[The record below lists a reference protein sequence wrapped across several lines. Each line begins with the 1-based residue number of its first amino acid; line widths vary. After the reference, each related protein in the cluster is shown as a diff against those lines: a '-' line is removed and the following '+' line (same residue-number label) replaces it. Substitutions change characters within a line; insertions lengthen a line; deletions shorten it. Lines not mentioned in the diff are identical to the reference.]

1 MKLIRLGWDWIQPDS
16 SHLIYFT
23 SRIWSRNEL
32 WAKDRPEKAIWVL
45 FTWTVLQTHKS
56 PLQFRWAT
64 HSERRG
70 YVFHSKDKSRMLPG
84 ILKDSGSTWQPD
96 LELMISREIFNESE
110 FLIISKV
117 QKLTQS
123 SWEQSGAGKVQSPG
137 SSYNPIPTEIW
148 AVLLCKTLLQK
159 RSSIEKKIH
168 LQWAEQSLP
177 TESCQFSCD

>member
-1 MKLIRLGWDWIQPDS
+1 MNSEQKTDPRKQFGFCLHEQCCKLIN
-16 SHLIYFT
+16 HLCNSDGPHT
-23 SRIWSRNEL
+23 L
-32 WAKDRPEKAIWVL
+32 
-45 FTWTVLQTHKS
+45 
-56 PLQFRWAT
+56 
-64 HSERRG
+64 RG